1 MSRGKSFSCS
11 AESMSLLCFLQIM
24 LIGLLLHHQTCDA
37 ISNTNNQTYCP
48 PSSCGE
54 ITNITHPF
62 RLKGD
67 PTSCGDPRYELSC
80 ENNMT
85 VLTLFSGKYYVKSIN
100 YENYT
105 IQIVDPG
112 IKEGDCSSIP
122 SYFLTSF
129 NFTSSYTVNGK
140 VFTGDPYQID
150 SYFEYNKYQYIIY
163 LKCSKEVKDDPG
175 YVDTSPCIVNS
186 DSKSYVYAFVE
197 LNYWEHPYDSDYVED
212 YWESKYLTVERLK
225 DDCQVK
231 LVAISSS
238 SDFLPNGSL
247 SYEQIH
253 GMLVYGF
260 QDVECEKNIYFP
272 PTPETGYCRYPWR
285 LGEGCYQMPKL
296 RILVGDFI
304 RDVLFGINKGAL
316 QNDLDATSDETE
328 SDADDDSVS
337 LLKETTS

>member
-1 MSRGKSFSCS
+1 
-11 AESMSLLCFLQIM
+11 M
-24 LIGLLLHHQTCDA
+24 LIGQLLHHQTCDA

-238 SDFLPNGSL
+238 SDFLPNGSI

-260 QDVECEKNIYFP
+260 QLSWISGSCIQLCGDNQRCYFNATTRDVECEKNIYFP

-285 LGEGCYQMPKL
+285 LGEGCCKKCFFFSSFL
-296 RILVGDFI
+296 
-304 RDVLFGINKGAL
+304 
-316 QNDLDATSDETE
+316 S
-328 SDADDDSVS
+328 
-337 LLKETTS
+337 

>member
-1 MSRGKSFSCS
+1 
-11 AESMSLLCFLQIM
+11 M

-140 VFTGDPYQID
+140 VFTGDPYQIV

-238 SDFLPNGSL
+238 SDFLPNGSI

-260 QDVECEKNIYFP
+260 QLSWISGSCIQLCGDNQRCYFNATTRDVECEKNIYFP

-285 LGEGCYQMPKL
+285 LGEGCCKKCFFFFFFL
-296 RILVGDFI
+296 
-304 RDVLFGINKGAL
+304 
-316 QNDLDATSDETE
+316 S
-328 SDADDDSVS
+328 
-337 LLKETTS
+337 